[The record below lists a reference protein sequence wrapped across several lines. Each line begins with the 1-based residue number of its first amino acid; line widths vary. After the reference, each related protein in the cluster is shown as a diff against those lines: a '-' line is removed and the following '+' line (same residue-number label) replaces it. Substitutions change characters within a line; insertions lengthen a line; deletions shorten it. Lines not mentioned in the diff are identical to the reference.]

1 MNVAR
6 APTGSSPDVAEL
18 LRHLAA
24 HGLPTDGT
32 ATVDTA
38 RTEHRIALDPP
49 AEATWQQLL
58 RQVDRQRL
66 PGLLL
71 AAIDDG
77 ALPVTD
83 SQRSDALQRH
93 QEAMTAVLH
102 LEQQLLAL
110 TRALEDAGIEVVA
123 LKGSAHAHLAYP
135 DPSWRHFGDVDL
147 LVPAA
152 QLEAAV
158 TTLGIQRGASRQAA
172 ELRPGYDRRFA
183 KSVTLVEPDGTELDL
198 HRTLLF
204 GTFAF
209 RIDLDELFASAVTFE
224 LGGRRI
230 RALGPETRLLHTCFH
245 AGLGDPR
252 PRLSSVRDLAQLLLT
267 GDHDPDR
274 LIALTE
280 RWEAQAVMA
289 RALQLCR
296 EVLDIEVAGPIA
308 ARFAHHRPSRRDAR
322 AIDAYVGSNRSH
334 TAKVL
339 ASLPFI
345 DDLPSRAAF
354 VVGSALPVRTF
365 ADQRGTDRR
374 RWLGKGWRSLT
385 RGR

>member
-1 MNVAR
+1 MSAGTP
-6 APTGSSPDVAEL
+6 APQTTPDVADL
-18 LRHLAA
+18 LRGIAT
-24 HGLPTDGT
+24 HGLPGT
-32 ATVDTA
+32 S
-38 RTEHRIALDPP
+38 HPIASTPP
-49 AEATWQQLL
+49 DDATWQQLL
-58 RQVDRQRL
+58 RRVDRQRL

-71 AAIDDG
+71 AAIDDR
-77 ALPVTD
+77 ALPVTAD
-83 SQRSDALQRH
+83 QRSDALQRH
-93 QEAMTAVLH
+93 QEAMGAVLH
-102 LEQQLLAL
+102 LEQRLLAL
-110 TRALEDAGIEVVA
+110 TGALEDADIEVVA

-135 DPSWRHFGDVDL
+135 DPAWRHFGDVDL
-147 LVPAA
+147 LVRAT

-158 TTLGIQRGASRQAA
+158 TALGAQRGAHRQAA

-209 RIDLDELFASAVTFE
+209 CIDLDELFASAVTFP
-224 LGGRRI
+224 LGGCHV

-280 RWEAQAVMA
+280 RWEAQAVVA
-289 RALQLCR
+289 RALRLCR
-296 EVLDIEVAGPIA
+296 DVLDVEVAGPIA
-308 ARFAHHRPSRRDAR
+308 DRFRDHRPSRRDAR
-322 AIDAYVGSNRSH
+322 AIAAYVGSNRSH

-345 DDLPSRAAF
+345 DDLPTRVAF
-354 VVGSALPVRTF
+354 VVGSALPARAF

-374 RWLGKGWRSLT
+374 RWLTKGWRSLP
-385 RGR
+385 RGRA